1 MKCFLKN
8 TLTLELESSRI
19 GLSQNRKG
27 GDQMRKRQYTLKEL
41 RARYNLTQR
50 QTAKLLGISM
60 QTYNAWEQDFGKVK
74 SINASKVA
82 ALFGVTVD
90 EIFFEDKLESN
101 SSKVDN

>member
-8 TLTLELESSRI
+8 TLTQEMYSSRI
-19 GLSQNRKG
+19 GLSNYRKG
-27 GDQMRKRQYTLKEL
+27 GNQMRKGEYSLKEL
-41 RARYNLTQR
+41 RARHNWTQK

-60 QTYNAWEQDFGKVK
+60 QTYNAWEQNFGKVK
-74 SINASKVA
+74 AINASKVA

-101 SSKVDN
+101 SSKVDI